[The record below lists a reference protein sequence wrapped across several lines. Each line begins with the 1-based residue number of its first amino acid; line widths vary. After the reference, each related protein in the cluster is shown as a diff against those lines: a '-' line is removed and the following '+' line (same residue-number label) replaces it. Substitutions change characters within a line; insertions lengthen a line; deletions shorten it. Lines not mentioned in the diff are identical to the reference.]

1 VAKRDKN
8 PNRCVVCSDHPIN
21 KDYVYGS
28 GSSYVNDSSEKIF
41 YCSDCLREPE
51 ILDRYRTERSLF
63 EKNSSKTNRNGEL
76 PDWQKGPLGRA
87 PLAIIVVLF
96 LWFLA
101 YGISNYEPHNNNPA
115 PETSG
120 EQQEWD
126 ADNSIDGPVGTFDD
140 QSKP

>member
-1 VAKRDKN
+1 MAKRYKN
-8 PNRCVVCSDHPIN
+8 SRRCIVCSDNPIN
-21 KDYVYGS
+21 KDYVYLS
-28 GSSYVNDSSEKIF
+28 GGFYINDSREEIF
-41 YCSDCLREPE
+41 YCSDCLREPN
-51 ILDRYRTERSLF
+51 ILERYRTERTIY
-63 EKNSSKTNRNGEL
+63 EKNFPKKRGYGEL
-76 PDWQKGPLGRA
+76 SNWQKGPLGRA